1 MPTTVYQDRP
11 RRRTGDAFRR
21 GAKQCLTSLD
31 RTIGGSVAGR
41 MPHEYNS
48 SNQHNKRIDDDET
61 PRTARAFAST
71 DHILPNIT
79 RDMKKRQHKSF
90 DPTKKK
96 QQLASN
102 KHLRENKENVSN
114 HQQSSPPQP
123 RIQKTPPQ
131 HVEGKCREEETTL
144 ATPTRLYVED
154 DGNEGTYEDPSEFD
168 NAPDIHSPPMTP
180 AAAQSPTLTAAH
192 QWDARA
198 HDGANEVGFESKYEE
213 APLDNAT
220 TPLKPPVSPLKSPNP
235 NHKSY
240 QQHQQ
245 HDHHHPQFHR
255 SHRSHRSNAD
265 TTPNTPEHAFKES
278 PEPETARA
286 SQFVSNRSPA
296 AAMARLRRMKQERNT
311 KQTSPLQRSS
321 SVHSN
326 HNNHNNHNTHG
337 RAAGV
342 ESTHAEEAQHYPA
355 YHHHHHHH
363 TTHHSAN
370 ATTQEEKYDEYQNNH
385 VRSNATTVSDSPYE
399 IIFSRARHG
408 RLTEVQLALDEGM
421 GVNSCD
427 NHGNTL
433 LHVACQNGNKKLAKM
448 LLRRHA
454 DINATN
460 KNGNTSLHF
469 CFMYAYYGMAEY
481 IMSKGADDTIRNK
494 SNQTAYDVDA

>member
-114 HQQSSPPQP
+114 HQQASPPQP

-326 HNNHNNHNTHG
+326 HNNHNTHG

-433 LHVACQNGNKKLAKM
+433 LHVACQNGNKKLSKM

>member
-255 SHRSHRSNAD
+255 SHRSNAD

-321 SVHSN
+321 SVHS
-326 HNNHNNHNTHG
+326 NHNNHNTHG

-433 LHVACQNGNKKLAKM
+433 LHVACQNGNKKLVKM